1 MRKPDYQILI
11 GLRGVVRGETRAA
24 RLWSRKFDLPMIM
37 LAVWII
43 IEWYASAQG
52 RLPPVLSVIT
62 DWLVWGFFL
71 FETLLITSLVNDKP
85 RYLATN
91 WLNLII
97 IAVGLPILWDG
108 KTEIAAL
115 RTLRLFLVL
124 PLLLG
129 VSKTLRRFLSRNQL
143 GVTLLVALF
152 IIVAAGILIAGIDP
166 AIDNIW
172 DGFWWAWVTVTTVG
186 YGDIVPTSMPGRIF
200 GGVLILFGLGLFS
213 LITANISAFLL
224 SKEEAELLREEQAEL
239 TQLDL
244 ISRRLENLE
253 TSLRRVEKLLV
264 QQRGSR

>member
-11 GLRGVVRGETRAA
+11 GLRGVVRGENSVA
-24 RLWSRKFDLPMIM
+24 RFWSRKFDLPMIL
-37 LAVWII
+37 LAIWII
-43 IEWYASAQG
+43 LEWYASAEG
-52 RLPPVLSVIT
+52 HLPPLLSVIT
-62 DWLVWGFFL
+62 DWLVWSFFL
-71 FETLLITSLVNDKP
+71 FETLLLTSMVDNKS

-97 IAVGLPILWDG
+97 IFVGLPLLWDG

-129 VSKTLRRFLSRNQL
+129 ISRTLRRFLSRNQL
-143 GVTLLVALF
+143 GLTLLVALF

-186 YGDIVPTSMPGRIF
+186 YGDIVPVSTRGRIF
-200 GGVLILFGLGLFS
+200 GGILILFGLGLFS

-224 SKEEAELLREEQAEL
+224 SRDEEELLEDEREELA
-239 TQLDL
+239 QLEV
-244 ISRRLENLE
+244 IQQRLERLE
-253 TSLRRVEKLLV
+253 ASLDRVEKLLAKK
-264 QQRGSR
+264 